1 MMTGARNIAAVTRR
15 EYTVRVRTRSF
26 VIGTIVLIAA
36 VLAIAFAPIIVRRI
50 DQNYQQ
56 RIALHVAVQDLQGDP
71 VATLAALLNASTDI
85 GATGSDT
92 NPDFVVSV
100 VPDVAAARQAVGAG
114 DYAAVLEIGRTT
126 AGDVAFT
133 LYTNDNATG
142 RTAGLLRQASTAIA
156 IGDRLAK
163 AGVEPAEQ
171 AGLFAPAAFGV
182 EWPDPAR
189 SGPTRGTNEMAQQD
203 MLSFGMTLLIFMMI
217 VMYGTW
223 VATSVVEEKS
233 SRVMEVI
240 LNAATPFQLLAGKV
254 LGVGAIAL
262 TQYVALLAVGVVA
275 LFAQG
280 PVATVVLG
288 ETGGSAVIPAGL
300 TVGSMVMFGIYGT
313 LGFLLFAVLYAAAG
327 SLVSRQEDVNAVV
340 MPMTL
345 VAIAGYMVGVYAAM
359 GLLDIKAGWMVVLSQ
374 IPLLS
379 PFMMLGRITTGEAA
393 AWEVVLSIA
402 LLVVSI
408 AGALWLAARIYAAG
422 VLLYGQRPGVRAIMR
437 LVRSGT

>member
-1 MMTGARNIAAVTRR
+1 MTSVRNIGAVARR

-26 VIGTIVLIAA
+26 VIGTVFLILA

-50 DQNYQQ
+50 DQTYQQ
-56 RIALHVAVQDLQGDP
+56 RIAVHIAAADLQGDP
-71 VATLAALLNASTDI
+71 VATLTALLNASTDT
-85 GATGSDT
+85 GATESSDT
-92 NPDFVVSV
+92 TPDFVVSI
-100 VPDVAAARQAVGAG
+100 VPELAAARQAVGDG
-114 DYAAVLEIGRTT
+114 EYAAALEIGRTT
-126 AGDVAFT
+126 AGDVDFT

-142 RTAGLLRQASTAIA
+142 RTAALIRQASTAIA
-156 IGDRLAK
+156 IGDRLAR

-171 AGLFAPAAFGV
+171 AGLFAPATFGV

-203 MLSFGMTLLIFMMI
+203 MLSFGMTILIFLMI

-262 TQYVALLAVGVVA
+262 TQYVALLAAGAAA
-275 LFAQG
+275 LVAQG
-280 PVATVVLG
+280 PVATAILG
-288 ETGGSAVIPAGL
+288 ETGGSAAIPAGL
-300 TVGSMVMFGIYGT
+300 TLGFLVLFGIYGA

-327 SLVSRQEDVNAVV
+327 SLVSRQEDVNAIV

-345 VAIAGYMVGVYAAM
+345 FATAGYMVGVYAAM
-359 GLLDIKAGWMVVLSQ
+359 GLLDIKAGWMVTSRR
-374 IPLLS
+374 S
-379 PFMMLGRITTGEAA
+379 R
-393 AWEVVLSIA
+393 S
-402 LLVVSI
+402 S
-408 AGALWLAARIYAAG
+408 AR
-422 VLLYGQRPGVRAIMR
+422 
-437 LVRSGT
+437 S

>member
-1 MMTGARNIAAVTRR
+1 MTTVRNIVAVARR

-26 VIGTIVLIAA
+26 VVGTIFLIVA

-50 DQNYQQ
+50 DQTYQQ
-56 RIALHVAVQDLQGDP
+56 RIAIHVAAADLRGDP
-71 VATLAALLNASTDI
+71 VATLTALLNASTDT
-85 GATGSDT
+85 GTSGSDA
-92 NPDFVVSV
+92 NPDFVVNI
-100 VPDVAAARQAVGAG
+100 VPDLAAARQAVGAG
-114 DYAAVLEIGRTT
+114 EYAAALEIGRTAT
-126 AGDVAFT
+126 GDVDFT

-142 RTAGLLRQASTAIA
+142 RTAALIRQASTAIA
-156 IGDRLAK
+156 IGDRLSR
-163 AGVEPAEQ
+163 AGVEPAVQ
-171 AGLFAPAAFGV
+171 AGLFAPAAFAV

-203 MLSFGMTLLIFMMI
+203 MLSFGMTILIFMMI

-240 LNAATPFQLLAGKV
+240 LNAATPFQLLSGKV

-262 TQYVALLAVGVVA
+262 TQYAALLAAGA
-275 LFAQG
+275 LALLAQG
-280 PVATVVLG
+280 PVATAILG
-288 ETGGSAVIPAGL
+288 ATGGAGPIPAGL
-300 TVGSMVMFGIYGT
+300 TMEFMVMFGIYGT

-340 MPMTL
+340 LPMTL
-345 VAIAGYMVGVYAAM
+345 VATAGYMVGVYAAM
-359 GLLDIKAGWMVVLSQ
+359 GLLDIKASWMVVVSQ
-374 IPLLS
+374 IPLVS

-393 AWEVVLSIA
+393 AWEVVLSIT

-408 AGALWLAARIYAAG
+408 VGALWLASRIYAAG
-422 VLLYGQRPGVRAIMR
+422 VLLYGQRPGVRSILR